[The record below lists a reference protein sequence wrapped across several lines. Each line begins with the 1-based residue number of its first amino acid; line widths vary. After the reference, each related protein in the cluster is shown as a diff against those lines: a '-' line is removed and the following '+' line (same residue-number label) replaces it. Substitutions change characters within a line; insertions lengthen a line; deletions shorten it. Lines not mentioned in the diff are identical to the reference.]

1 VFIHGRRDRV
11 HPRSLLL
18 RPSFLHCPSGPLDN
32 NLGSGQPNAPQHGSG
47 SRTAA
52 TTTFLRAIATSTVSP
67 DPRPAAATTGV
78 LHGRTRARRK
88 GADPQPPTLMVP
100 AGIGGNIQGCG
111 GPGGVPANNGG
122 APSSGNGVGNPN
134 AAPPVVIMQAVSP
147 AQAARVNASGNQYGQ
162 YGGGDGGGVSTAG
175 GGGGGYNSN
184 HASAIAA
191 SSSSSSSSSSHSPS
205 SYSPSTSSF
214 VGT

>member
-1 VFIHGRRDRV
+1 M
-11 HPRSLLL
+11 
-18 RPSFLHCPSGPLDN
+18 
-32 NLGSGQPNAPQHGSG
+32 GSGQPNAPQHGSG

-111 GPGGVPANNGG
+111 GPGGVPAN
-122 APSSGNGVGNPN
+122 GVGNPN

-147 AQAARVNASGNQYGQ
+147 AQAAGVNASGNQYGQ